1 MTIMVPTRR
10 RARER
15 EIAMW
20 YDLICQWHDMV
31 VCVLC
36 LCLVSEKKRLTESV
50 PAVKFAEK
58 KKHDNARTKTR
69 G

>member
-1 MTIMVPTRR
+1 
-10 RARER
+10 
-15 EIAMW
+15 MW
-20 YDLICQWHDMV
+20 YDLICQWHDKV